1 MYSQEE
7 IAGIYLRQYKM
18 VYQICLVLYL
28 HYYQGYTAG
37 EIAQMLGENP
47 STVRSRLLRAR
58 KKLKLRKK
66 TIYRFEDVP
75 KLLETAEGVAV
86 FHIYYGNVYI
96 GFSPSELSAKEILSV
111 VNSIPQIP
119 DKGSAYAEYS
129 DTIVVPGFDLDEPAE
144 SAKPSDS

>member
-1 MYSQEE
+1 MLQVTYTVGGNETPATSTNNDGEE
-7 IAGIYLRQYKM
+7 LAPTPNSFSSSSAIFIIDYE
-18 VYQICLVLYL
+18 
-28 HYYQGYTAG
+28 T
-37 EIAQMLGENP
+37 
-47 STVRSRLLRAR
+47 
-58 KKLKLRKK
+58 KK
-66 TIYRFEDVP
+66 TICRFEDLP

-96 GFSPSELSAKEILSV
+96 GFSPSGRSTKEILTV

-119 DKGSAYAEYS
+119 DKGSAHAEYP